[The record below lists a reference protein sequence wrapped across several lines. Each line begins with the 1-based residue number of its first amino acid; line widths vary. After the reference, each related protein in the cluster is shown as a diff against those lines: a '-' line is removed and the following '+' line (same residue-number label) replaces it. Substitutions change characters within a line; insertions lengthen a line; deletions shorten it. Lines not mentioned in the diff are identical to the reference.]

1 MDSKSS
7 VYIYRH
13 CFQLMSLQVN
23 TLACKYSNYAKQI
36 IDKDCLKRLPGVSMT
51 RLAILR
57 GEGHHRQP
65 TWGGHADCSSVV
77 DTLDT
82 NKGRAGVL
90 PLIYIRF
97 VQFTLICD

>member
-1 MDSKSS
+1 MEQTTFWEKTRQKNLLSAF
-7 VYIYRH
+7 VRVP
-13 CFQLMSLQVN
+13 SLLIENLVLGKNQ
-23 TLACKYSNYAKQI
+23 
-36 IDKDCLKRLPGVSMT
+36 LKRLPGVSLT

-82 NKGRAGVL
+82 NKRRAGVL

>member
-1 MDSKSS
+1 MDQTAFWEKTRKNLLSAFS
-7 VYIYRH
+7 
-13 CFQLMSLQVN
+13 
-23 TLACKYSNYAKQI
+23 TLIRVPCRVLCKNR
-36 IDKDCLKRLPGVSMT
+36 LKRLPGVSMT

-82 NKGRAGVL
+82 NKMRAGVS
-90 PLIYIRF
+90 PLIYIQF